1 MRACEYLCTAHC
13 SEVLLKKQQKKTLVC
28 QVSSFMRSESTQPP
42 LFYWFLEMEN
52 KFCCISTTTMSLL
65 LLSVQYPDSV
75 SRLSPLALTS
85 PEWDSGFWMI
95 KVVLSCCFLFNNLVY
110 IEPLLFSSCSLSLVF
125 ASSCLARSPECVFAF
140 QTYDFEG

>member
-1 MRACEYLCTAHC
+1 MF
-13 SEVLLKKQQKKTLVC
+13 

-110 IEPLLFSSCSLSLVF
+110 IELLLFSRHAPCPLCLPAPVLPEVLSV
-125 ASSCLARSPECVFAF
+125 CLHFRRMTLKVSYVLAAH
-140 QTYDFEG
+140 